1 MNPITVYCGNGG
13 DYEFERD
20 RHYWRLW
27 IENRIPNSGPFV
39 VKPHEE
45 GDKAYVIFEAEK
57 WNDIFL
63 LQSPEFIEWK
73 HIKEYLNGT

>member
-1 MNPITVYCGNGG
+1 MRNITVYCGNGG

-27 IENRIPNSGPFV
+27 INKYMPTCGPYV
-39 VKPHEE
+39 IIPHEDA
-45 GDKAYVIFEAEK
+45 DKAYVIFEASK

-63 LQSPEFIEWK
+63 LIAPEYISNKLMSEL
-73 HIKEYLNGT
+73 HGT